1 MMESMNKWTR
11 HFLRIAAEAAGMS
24 KDPSTQVGALL
35 VTERRVVGTGFNGF
49 PRPIRDTQSRLN
61 DRETKLKL
69 IVHAEMNALL
79 DAGREAEGST
89 LYLHGF
95 QSSPCLNCT
104 KHLIQAGVHSIVAYG
119 PSLPDR
125 WLEETQMAAAILAEA
140 DVDLTVYSPES
151 GGYDL

>member
-1 MMESMNKWTR
+1 MNKWTR
-11 HFLRIAAEAAGMS
+11 HFLRIAAEAARMS

-49 PRPIRDTQSRLN
+49 PSPVKDTQSRLN

-89 LYLHGF
+89 LYLYGF
-95 QSSPCLNCT
+95 QASPCLNCT
-104 KHLIQAGVHSIVAYG
+104 KHLIQAGVHSIVSYG
-119 PSLPDR
+119 PELPDR

-151 GGYDL
+151 DGYDL